1 MLWIGG
7 WLAEVRPGNLDR
19 PVNLFYFGTASI
31 IPKLNQI
38 SFQLA
43 YLQVPPYSPPRER
56 EGPTR
61 ELRVWFGYSIV
72 R

>member
-7 WLAEVRPGNLDR
+7 WLAEGLEIWTNLSI
-19 PVNLFYFGTASI
+19 FSIFGTASI